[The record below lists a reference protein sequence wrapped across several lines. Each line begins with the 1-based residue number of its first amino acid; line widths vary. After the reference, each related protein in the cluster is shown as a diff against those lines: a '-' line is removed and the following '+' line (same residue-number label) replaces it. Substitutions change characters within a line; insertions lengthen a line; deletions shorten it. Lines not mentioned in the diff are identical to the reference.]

1 MRALISYVLA
11 LMLVCACGA
20 ASPTGSEKVAPALN
34 MRVEPDDFVVRRC
47 PDVKLGVPCLI
58 VQAGG
63 KVLLIGAPEGAMS
76 ALEQVGAAVPDG
88 VFIQTLDP
96 ASLNGLPALR
106 NDSWI
111 AGRTRKLPVSG
122 PEGINALAA
131 GLDAAYARSD
141 AIVYLRDRPP
151 GAFES
156 ALIDP
161 QAVTP
166 GQSAQVFDTGDLR
179 VDAVAAQSS
188 ELTLF
193 VRYRGSVLKIA
204 PCDAPASDFPGL
216 VIAAVVDCA
225 AQREP
230 AAWPEPGGITFL
242 PRQDG
247 R

>member
-1 MRALISYVLA
+1 MRALIAYVWA
-11 LMLVCACGA
+11 LMLLCACGA
-20 ASPTGSEKVAPALN
+20 ASPTGSETAAPALN
-34 MRVEPDDFVVRRC
+34 TRVEPDDFAVRRC
-47 PDVKLGVPCLI
+47 PNVKLGVPCLI

-76 ALEQVGAAVPDG
+76 ALEEIGAAIPDG

-106 NDSWI
+106 NDSWT

-122 PEGINALAA
+122 PEGIDALAA

-141 AIVYLRDRPP
+141 AIVYLRDRPT

-161 QAVTP
+161 QAVAP
-166 GQSAQVFDTGDLR
+166 GQSARVFDTGDLR
-179 VDAVAAQSS
+179 VDAVAAPSS

-193 VRYRGSVLKIA
+193 VRYRGSVLQVP

-216 VIAAVVDCA
+216 VIASVMDCA
-225 AQREP
+225 AQRDP

-242 PRQDG
+242 ARADG
-247 R
+247 G